1 MHVLPHLPQY
11 EVFAAEMAM
20 GSEGYPVYV
29 SNKFKSWIDKEFQYA
44 VTVEMLG
51 RFFGSFYMSFNSLT
65 FKVAVGNK
73 DYNLVMSIN
82 DPV

>member
-1 MHVLPHLPQY
+1 MYVLPHLPQY

-20 GSEGYPVYV
+20 GFEGFPVCV
-29 SNKFKSWIDKEFQYA
+29 SNKFKSRIDTEFQYA

-51 RFFGSFYMSFNSLT
+51 RFFCLFYMSFKSLT

-73 DYNLVMSIN
+73 DYNLAMSIN